1 MDTKG
6 LGNERWEAAEQE
18 AVSESCKSRDESK
31 IVGILDRYCEEL
43 GYKEYKGSD
52 GQAPKSRCFQDFN
65 KEVGSKACDV

>member
-18 AVSESCKSRDESK
+18 AVSESCESRNESK

-43 GYKEYKGSD
+43 GYKEYKGRD
-52 GQAPKSRCFQDFN
+52 G
-65 KEVGSKACDV
+65 